1 MNPRLCTKT
10 KFWVK
15 ILEPDSRPLP
25 AGGSRVASSEKLVAV
40 LKQDWR
46 DCGRIR
52 LSSRA
57 AAKLRPTPYSL
68 TPMQHRGS

>member
-1 MNPRLCTKT
+1 LPVTVLLFIAHEPHVLQQN
-10 KFWVK
+10 K
-15 ILEPDSRPLP
+15 ILGKILSLIR
-25 AGGSRVASSEKLVAV
+25 ASVASGGSAQRAAKLLAV

-57 AAKLRPTPYSL
+57 AAKLQPTF
-68 TPMQHRGS
+68 